1 MPEPQTF
8 AGASARLY
16 VDTRAAMAQL
26 QALQAYARQTR
37 ASMGGLPTAP
47 TSSMT
52 QSPLIAVAPSG
63 AIPGSSANITR
74 ARMSVDA
81 GRATIGSEAA
91 KVGVIESFE
100 QRKAASRAMAA
111 DKAARAAS
119 KKAASA
125 FANPNFTLSDVTASG
140 AAELTAGQQQL
151 ANLTKKVQKGVG
163 IGVTGAHVGPYQV
176 SSHGIGLIHAF
187 GQTVGPYAGYL
198 AIGYLGVKTSGAIGR
213 AAMDA
218 VAEAA
223 EQGKTLN
230 EYLFDEGAW
239 NLAVKGGK
247 KASAA
252 AYELFDAASSEIR
265 DGIGGV
271 GSILLGETKNK
282 RLLSNWALKVQQ
294 SHEDVSDF
302 VAKLRGEKT
311 SGQRRAEADDQR
323 RVATEIAIA
332 SAQRKAEELGKSAA
346 EQLLG
351 MGFPGSLSD
360 LRNEATT
367 AYRTR
372 LLELEAERLKQQR
385 RDDSNNGKRG

>member
-1 MPEPQTF
+1 M
-8 AGASARLY
+8 
-16 VDTRAAMAQL
+16 DTRAAMAQL

>member
-1 MPEPQTF
+1 
-8 AGASARLY
+8 
-16 VDTRAAMAQL
+16 
-26 QALQAYARQTR
+26 
-37 ASMGGLPTAP
+37 MGGLPTAP